1 MEQIDLKQELAAQML
16 GADVSPW
23 GMLHGRLHLNPN
35 FLGNLSEEGALNC
48 PRLWAKPSFTLHE
61 VF

>member
-1 MEQIDLKQELAAQML
+1 ML